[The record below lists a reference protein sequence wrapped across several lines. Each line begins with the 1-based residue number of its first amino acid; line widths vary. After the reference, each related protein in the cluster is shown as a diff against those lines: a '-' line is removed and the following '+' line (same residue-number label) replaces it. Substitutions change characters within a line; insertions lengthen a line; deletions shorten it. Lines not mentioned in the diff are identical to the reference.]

1 MAMNVLFRVTRH
13 IVVHARYMRVAC
25 ASLLLCLLIPL
36 AHAAKL
42 AELQVSEAGGGYR
55 IYIVMQM
62 QVPARYVHRVLT
74 DYKHIYRLN
83 PAIVDSAILH
93 SPDDGV
99 VRVRTRIADCIVF
112 FCMEMDRVEDV
123 RELHDGSLQATTVP
137 TLSDFESGHAE
148 WKIVGMKEHTRVIY
162 QAQMVPDFFIPPL
175 IGSYFVKQKL
185 QQHMLTSLA
194 RIECIARIQA
204 GLEPDPEPAVS
215 QVAKAP
221 DDHTVVDATSLPG
234 EATSRVGRAQAAGS
248 AARDATGCSRPCSAK
263 ETPC

>member
-1 MAMNVLFRVTRH
+1 MNVLFKGTQH
-13 IVVHARYMRVAC
+13 IAVHARHLLVAC
-25 ASLLLCLLIPL
+25 TSLLLCLLIPL
-36 AHAAKL
+36 VRTANL
-42 AELQVSEAGGGYR
+42 AELQVSETSGVYR

-62 QVPARYVHRVLT
+62 QVPAHYVHRVLT

-83 PAIVDSAILH
+83 PAIIDSAILH

-123 RELHDGSLQATTVP
+123 RELDDGSLQATTVP

-148 WKIVGMKEHTRVIY
+148 WKIMGMKDRTQVTY

-185 QQHMLTSLA
+185 RQHMLTSLA

-204 GLEPDPEPAVS
+204 GLEPNPEPDVF

-221 DDHTVVDATSLPG
+221 DDHTVVGATYLSDEDTSL
-234 EATSRVGRAQAAGS
+234 VGRAQAANSTAG
-248 AARDATGCSRPCSAK
+248 DTTDCSRPCNTQEA
-263 ETPC
+263 PC